1 MTNAQMK
8 NEQTFQH
15 RLVTL
20 VRIVSS
26 GIKNMFRNAWLSVAA
41 VAVMVVALTI
51 ILSAVVL
58 NVAARNAIGELSKNL
73 KVSVYL
79 LDEVPEDRRNKLEN
93 EIEKNEFTDDV
104 QYVSKDEARKR
115 FTESFG
121 NDPELLSGLALVG
134 GNSLP
139 ASYEISVKNLDK
151 LEEVGKIAQREEYAD
166 VVESVTLGRTDA
178 KRTIDRAASLQRFIT
193 TASVLAAS
201 IFTVISV
208 LIIFNTIRIA
218 IFTRSEEIRS
228 MKLIGATPGFIRGP
242 FLVEA
247 SIYGIIAGVAATA
260 AVYSLIFS
268 IGQSVA
274 NQPEFAKTYDFFRDS
289 SVLVSVLFSTIL
301 VGILV
306 GIFSSGLAME
316 KYLKLKRW

>member
-1 MTNAQMK
+1 MSDSPMK
-8 NEQTFQH
+8 NDQKFQH
-15 RLVTL
+15 RIVTIG
-20 VRIVSS
+20 RIINS
-26 GIKNMFRNAWLSVAA
+26 GLKNMFRNAWLSVAA

-79 LDEVPEDRRNKLEN
+79 LDEVPENRRKELEDK
-93 EIEKNEFTDDV
+93 IKQNEFTESI
-104 QYVSKDEARKR
+104 QYVSKEEAQKR

-139 ASYEISVKNLDK
+139 ASYEISVKNLEK
-151 LEEVGKIAQREEYAD
+151 LEEVGKIAQQEEYND
-166 VVESVTLGRTDA
+166 IVESVTLGRTDA

-193 TASVLAAS
+193 TASILAAS

-247 SIYGIIAGVAATA
+247 SIYGIIAGVAATT

-274 NQPEFAKTYDFFRDS
+274 NQPEFAKTYEFFRDS
-289 SVLVSVLFSTIL
+289 NVLISVLFSTVL

-316 KYLKLKRW
+316 KYLKLKKW

>member
-1 MTNAQMK
+1 MK
-8 NEQTFQH
+8 SEQTFQH
-15 RLVTL
+15 RMVTF

-26 GIKNMFRNAWLSVAA
+26 GVKNLSRNAWLSVAA
-41 VAVMVVALTI
+41 TAVMVVALTI
-51 ILSAVVL
+51 ILAAVVL
-58 NVAARNAIGELSKNL
+58 NVTARNAIGELSKNL

-79 LDEVPEDRRNKLEN
+79 LDDVLEADQQKLQKELEGN
-93 EIEKNEFTDDV
+93 RYTDSVEF
-104 QYVSKDEARKR
+104 VSKDEAQRR
-115 FTESFG
+115 FTESFE

-139 ASYEISVKNLDK
+139 ASFEVSVTDLEK
-151 LEEVGKIAQREEYAD
+151 LEEVGKIALKDEYKP

-178 KRTIDRAASLQRFIT
+178 KRTIDRAAALQSFIT
-193 TASVLAAS
+193 TASIFAATV
-201 IFTVISV
+201 FTVISV

-247 SIYGIIAGVAATA
+247 SIYGIIAGLIATL
-260 AVYSLIFS
+260 AVYSVIFS
-268 IGQSVA
+268 LGSSLA
-274 NQPEFAKTYDFFRDS
+274 SQPELTKTYEFFRQS
-289 SVLVSVLFSTIL
+289 GTMVSVLFSTVL

-306 GIFSSGLAME
+306 GIFSSSLAME

>member
-1 MTNAQMK
+1 MK
-8 NEQTFQH
+8 NEQKLQH
-15 RLVTL
+15 RMVTL
-20 VRIVSS
+20 VRIVNS
-26 GIKNMFRNAWLSVAA
+26 GLKNMFRNAWLSVAA
-41 VAVMVVALTI
+41 IAVMVVALTI
-51 ILSAVVL
+51 ILAAVVL
-58 NVAARNAIGELSKNL
+58 NVAARNAISELSKNL

-79 LDEVPEDRRNKLEN
+79 LDEVPEERRKALEGAIKGN
-93 EIEKNEFTDDV
+93 QYTDSV
-104 QYVSKDEARKR
+104 EYVSKEEAERR

-139 ASYEISVKNLDK
+139 ASFEVSVRDLNK
-151 LEEVGKIAQREEYAD
+151 LEDVGKIAQAEEFND

-193 TASVLAAS
+193 TASILAAS
-201 IFTVISV
+201 VFTVISV

-247 SIYGIIAGVAATA
+247 SIYGVIAGLAATA

-268 IGQSVA
+268 VGQSVA
-274 NQPEFAKTYDFFRDS
+274 SQPEFARTYDFFRES
-289 SVLVSVLFSTIL
+289 SVLVSVLFSTVL
-301 VGILV
+301 LGILV

-316 KYLKLKRW
+316 KYLKLKKW